1 MFKGALAFAAANIIQ
16 SQAIQLE
23 LNEDEDLDQQ
33 MFFQDLKNDFAQ
45 IDAIE
50 KLELE
55 NIIDDIGVFAQ
66 IDDMY
71 GTDDQAYA

>member
-1 MFKGALAFAAANIIQ
+1 
-16 SQAIQLE
+16 
-23 LNEDEDLDQQ
+23 